1 MAGRED
7 LASVLAMTYPVAQST
22 ECPLV
27 EVQMRVHSQSLTVRR
42 GVLWV
47 LALALT
53 ALVALTARP
62 ASPAE
67 AAASTFRFKA
77 ASYNVTEGQTAQL
90 VVERTSGSGAL
101 DVPYTIT
108 HGTTSPADIFGL
120 ISGAVS
126 FGAGD
131 NERTLFINTFDD
143 ADIEGNEQFTVTLQ
157 NAPDVTI
164 QAPSQATVTILDNDG
179 PSTYNFSAS
188 SYEVF
193 ETGTATITVLRSG
206 GTSTAGSVQYTTADG
221 TATAPT
227 HYNTSS
233 GTLNFAA
240 GETSKTFTVT
250 TKNVDVDRTVT
261 LQLSNPQPGGSS
273 AGADATLTI
282 KDTAAGII
290 EFTSSAFSVTEGDTA
305 SITLKRTGGTSGAV
319 SVQCKTVSGGTAT
332 AGVDYTVT
340 TQTINWADGDGANK
354 TCSIPTTEDTS
365 PESSETVSLQID
377 TPTGGAVIGSQ
388 NTATLTI
395 LDDDA
400 ASSVQFSA
408 IAYSVVE
415 GGTATITVTR
425 TGSTSAQATVNY
437 ATSPG
442 TATQGVDYSHT
453 SGTLTFPIGST
464 SQTFTVTTLQD
475 TAVEVNETI
484 TLTLSSPSSATLGTP
499 STATLTIH
507 DDDGPDPI
515 VTSVSP
521 DSGTVAGGTTVV
533 ITGQYLSNASSVR
546 FGLEATSFTVDSD
559 TKITAVTPAH
569 AAGPV
574 GVIVTTPAGTS
585 NTDVTYTF
593 TGAGPTVT
601 DVSPKTGPTAGGTTV
616 TVTGTNFLG
625 ATQVT
630 IGGTAVP
637 FTIHS
642 STSISFVAPAK
653 SAGTVDIRVT
663 TPAGTSPNTSADDFT
678 YTDQVQTITY
688 VLSFRWTLLV
698 WNGKDN
704 IAAKD
709 ALQGIESPDNPATN
723 NVYQVVTAIFSWN
736 APTQVWLAYFP
747 SAERDNLPGV
757 NDFTTL
763 KKGTAYWFAVTVA
776 TNWTVIEG

>member
-1 MAGRED
+1 MDSTSRS
-7 LASVLAMTYPVAQST
+7 LSVERVA
-22 ECPLV
+22 
-27 EVQMRVHSQSLTVRR
+27 
-42 GVLWV
+42 LWAV
-47 LALALT
+47 ALALT

-62 ASPAE
+62 AAPAE

-77 ASYNVTEGQTAQL
+77 SAYNVTEGQTAQL
-90 VVERTSGSGAL
+90 VVERTSGSGAFN
-101 DVPYTIT
+101 VPYSIT
-108 HGTTSPADIFGL
+108 PGTASAADIFGL
-120 ISGAVS
+120 SGGAVS

-131 NERTLFINTFDD
+131 NERILFINTFDD

-164 QAPSQATVTILDNDG
+164 QDPASATVTILDNDG
-179 PSTYNFSAS
+179 PSTYDFSAA
-188 SYEVF
+188 SYEIF

-206 GTSTAGSVQYTTADG
+206 GTSTPGSVQYTTADG

-250 TKNVDVDRTVT
+250 TKSVDMDRTVT
-261 LQLSNPQPGGSS
+261 LQLSNPQPGGSA
-273 AGADATLTI
+273 AGANATLTI

-290 EFTSSAFSVTEGDTA
+290 EFTTSSYSITEGDPAT
-305 SITLKRTGGTSGAV
+305 ITLKRTAGFSGAV
-319 SVQCKTVSGGTAT
+319 SVQCKTVADGTAT
-332 AGVDYTVT
+332 AGVDYTTT
-340 TQTINWADGDGANK
+340 TQTINWADGDSANK
-354 TCSIPTTEDTS
+354 TCTIPTSEDAS
-365 PESSETVSLQID
+365 PESSETVSLQVD

-388 NTATLTI
+388 STATLTI

-408 IAYSVVE
+408 TAYTVAE

-425 TGSTSAQATVNY
+425 TGSTSVQATVNY

-442 TATQGVDYSHT
+442 TATQGADYVHVA
-453 SGTLTFPIGST
+453 GTLTFPIGST

-475 TAVEVNETI
+475 STVEVNETI

-533 ITGQYLSNASSVR
+533 ITGQYFTNASSVK
-546 FGLEATSFTVDSD
+546 FGFSEATSFTVDSD

-569 AAGPV
+569 TAGPV

-585 NTDVTYTF
+585 NTDVTFTF
-593 TGAGPTVT
+593 TGAGPTIT
-601 DVSPKTGPTAGGTTV
+601 SISPTSGPTAGGTTV

-630 IGGTAVP
+630 IGGTAVS

-642 STSISFVAPAK
+642 ATSISFVTPAK

-663 TPAGTSPNTSADDFT
+663 TPSGTSPNTSADNFT
-678 YTDQVQTITY
+678 YTDQAQTITY
-688 VLSFRWTLLV
+688 MLSFRWTLLV

-704 IAAKD
+704 IAARD

-723 NVYQVVTAIFSWN
+723 NVYLVVTAIFSWN
-736 APTQVWLAYFP
+736 ASAQVWLGYFP
-747 SAERDNLPGV
+747 QAERDGLPGV

-763 KKGTAYWFAVTVA
+763 KNGTAYWFAVTVS